1 MGFDLRAKPF
11 DRRRRNEF
19 LIDDDRARAL
29 ALLREHGRDATSFQ
43 TVKSGFSYWFD
54 DDAFVAF
61 AKCGGVLV
69 TSGAPIAARDRIADV
84 AKRFVA
90 HAERNGN
97 AVCFFGV
104 EKDFVAALPYPNSL
118 IGLQPV
124 WDPAEWTKTLASAP
138 SLREQL
144 RRARAKKVRVRRVD
158 SLEFGTGNLR
168 DAIHK
173 LAKTWLGLRGM
184 APMGFVVH
192 IEPFAEL
199 AEKKIFVAERDGALV
214 GMVALA
220 PLYARGFLVE
230 DLLRD
235 PNAPNG
241 TTETLIDAAMK
252 DAAANDCR
260 YVTLGLAPLAGD
272 VSKPLHA
279 FREHASILFDFRGL
293 EAFKKRLR
301 PAHWD
306 EMYIAH
312 TPSISHTR
320 AVVAVL
326 QAFARGSFVRFG
338 IETLM
343 RGPPIAVWTLAILLV
358 PWTVGLASFDAEKWF
373 PSLRVQAAW
382 VVFDVALAIAM
393 LALARHWRASL
404 AFALAIIV
412 TIDTIT
418 TVIEALAFNVSR
430 IKTPLDAFLV
440 AIACL
445 APAAAS
451 IVVWGSW
458 RRRR

>member
-1 MGFDLRAKPF
+1 LRGE
-11 DRRRRNEF
+11 DRV
-19 LIDDDRARAL
+19 RAL

-61 AKCGGVLV
+61 AKCGDVLV
-69 TSGAPIAARDRIADV
+69 TTGAPIAAPDRVAEV

-90 HAERNGN
+90 HAEKNGN

-104 EKDFVAALPYPNSL
+104 EKDFVEALSYPHSL

-124 WDPAEWTKTLASAP
+124 WDPSEWETTLASAP

-144 RRARAKKVRVRRVD
+144 RRARAKKVKARLVD
-158 SLEFGTGNLR
+158 TPEIETGKLH
-168 DAIHK
+168 DAIHR
-173 LAKTWLGLRGM
+173 LAKTWLDLRGM

-192 IEPFAEL
+192 IEPFTEL
-199 AEKKIFVAERDGALV
+199 AEKNIFVAEREGILL

-230 DLLRD
+230 DLFRD

-241 TTETLIDAAMK
+241 TTEALIDAAMK
-252 DAAANDCR
+252 HAAKNGSR

-272 VSKPLHA
+272 VSRPLRA

-293 EAFKKRLR
+293 EAFKRRLR
-301 PAHWD
+301 PARWD
-306 EMYIAH
+306 AMFIAH
-312 TPSISHTR
+312 TPSVSPTR

-326 QAFARGSFVRFG
+326 RAFARGSFLRFG

-343 RGPPIAVWTLAILLV
+343 RGPPVAVWTLAILLV
-358 PWTVGLASFDAEKWF
+358 PWTFGLASFDAEKWF
-373 PSLRVQAAW
+373 PSLYVQAAW
-382 VVFDVALAIAM
+382 VVFDVGLAIAM
-393 LALARHWRASL
+393 LSLAKRWRASL
-404 AFALAIIV
+404 AFALAIVV
-412 TIDTIT
+412 TIDAIT
-418 TVIEALAFNVSR
+418 TLVEALVFNVSR

-451 IVVWGSW
+451 VVVWGSW
-458 RRRR
+458 RRRHQP